1 MKLIIYF
8 SILMMSTMGTVFAQD
23 VASIT
28 VKCPPCRPIQGC
40 DQCFETQAEA
50 DLACTSSSGRS
61 ASQNLA
67 EELNELDISVYP
79 NPNRFG
85 KFNVE
90 SISNLSGNVKLY
102 SPLGTL
108 ISSFEINEK
117 RTFVIGE
124 KEVLPSGIYIMTFTN
139 KEGKT
144 ITKRLIVSY

>member
-1 MKLIIYF
+1 MKIIIYL
-8 SILMMSTMGTVFAQD
+8 SIFLMSTIGTVVAQD
-23 VASIT
+23 VVSIT

-50 DLACTSSSGRS
+50 DLACASSSARIKSSGES
-61 ASQNLA
+61 
-67 EELNELDISVYP
+67 EDLNAFDLNIYP

-90 SISNLSGNVKLY
+90 SLSALSGNVKLY

-117 RTFVIGE
+117 RSFMIGD
-124 KEVLPSGIYIMTFTN
+124 KMTLPSGVYVMTFTSVT
-139 KEGKT
+139 GKT